1 MTLCVLNM
9 EKSEEV
15 KALADQKVTVIK
27 AEALMKAA
35 AIRAKG
41 DQTAAE
47 IYAKAYGTDP
57 KFYAFY
63 RSLEAYEN
71 SFNRKNDLLILKPE
85 GQFFNY
91 FPPGPGGGSAKK

>member
-1 MTLCVLNM
+1 M
-9 EKSEEV
+9 
-15 KALADQKVTVIK
+15 TVIK

-71 SFNRKNDLLILKPE
+71 SFNRKNDILILKPE

-91 FPPGPGGGSAKK
+91 FHHAQGGGAAKK